1 MIIKLQIIIYDGFS
15 VKKNLVLI
23 KTKQSKKFL
32 FLGLLMW
39 SKLSINMKTLKIM
52 KAMLGTHTFSEDR
65 DQFV

>member
-32 FLGLLMW
+32 FSRL
-39 SKLSINMKTLKIM
+39 IN
-52 KAMLGTHTFSEDR
+52 
-65 DQFV
+65 VV